1 MKTFRKL
8 LGLLVV
14 SVMIAIGLFFIN
26 SSVIIS
32 SFSDKVSEVLF
43 LTLPVFI
50 VLAIL
55 FYVNRALVRTVKS
68 VRNKK
73 PSAGEGLK
81 L

>member
-8 LGLLVV
+8 LGLLLI

-26 SSVIIS
+26 SNVIVSTFSQKIS
-32 SFSDKVSEVLF
+32 EILF

-73 PSAGEGLK
+73 PSAGEGLNR
-81 L
+81 

>member
-8 LGLLVV
+8 LGLLLI

-26 SSVIIS
+26 SNVIVSTFSQKIS
-32 SFSDKVSEVLF
+32 EILF

-73 PSAGEGLK
+73 PSTGEGLNR
-81 L
+81 

>member
-1 MKTFRKL
+1 
-8 LGLLVV
+8 
-14 SVMIAIGLFFIN
+14 MIAIGLFFIN
-26 SSVIIS
+26 SNVIVSTFSQKIS
-32 SFSDKVSEVLF
+32 EILF

-73 PSAGEGLK
+73 PSAGEGLNR
-81 L
+81 

>member
-26 SSVIIS
+26 SSVIVS
-32 SFSDKVSEVLF
+32 SFSDKVSEILF

-73 PSAGEGLK
+73 PSAGEGLN

>member
-8 LGLLVV
+8 LGLLVI
-14 SVMIAIGLFFIN
+14 SVIIAIGLFFIN
-26 SSVIIS
+26 STVIVN
-32 SFSDKVSEVLF
+32 SFSDKVAEILF

-73 PSAGEGLK
+73 PSTGEGLDR
-81 L
+81 